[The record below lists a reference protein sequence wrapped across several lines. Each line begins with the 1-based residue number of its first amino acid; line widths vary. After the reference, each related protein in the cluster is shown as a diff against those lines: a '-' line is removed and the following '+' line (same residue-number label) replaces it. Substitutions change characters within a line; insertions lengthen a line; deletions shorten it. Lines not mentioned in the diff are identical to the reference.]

1 MSEMIKTASDFQ
13 YSVNILYDLHN
24 SQKVKNFI
32 PTKSSLQLIEEI
44 LLSTE
49 NNSSRRSRIL
59 IGAYGKGKS
68 HIILTILSLLMKHKP
83 QEDFYHLNKKL
94 ENNPQLKQLVQNY
107 YEKNG
112 NGLLPVLVSGSNTS
126 LTQAFIIALQHTL
139 SENNLLD
146 IMPETNYKAASQVI
160 LKWEKEYPDTYK
172 KFSSLIEETSEEFVE
187 KLNNYDIETYK
198 VFENIYPTL
207 TAGSNFN
214 PFLGFDVVELYES
227 VVKELRR
234 KNLYDGIYVV
244 YDEFSKYL
252 EANITTASVSDT
264 KMLQDFAEKSCRSG
278 ENQLHLLLISHKEI
292 SNYIDKLPKQKVD
305 GWRGISERFEHILLN
320 NNFTQI
326 YEIISSV
333 IQKDKTLWNLF
344 LSNNEMFF
352 SEIYSTY
359 EKHDLFSDLPK
370 NEFKKTIEKCYPLH
384 PVSMFIL
391 PRLSERIAQNERTL
405 FTFLSADGTSTL
417 PTYLK
422 NYDDKTFELVTPDL
436 IYDYFEPLLK
446 KEVYSGSVHQ
456 TYILS
461 KIILEKIGNED
472 SLESKIIKTISL
484 IYILEQFEKLKPLK
498 EEIIQIYSFSHSKD
512 EITNALDNLI
522 EKQFVLYLRQ
532 SNSYLKLKESSGID
546 IGLAIQEEI
555 KKQKSSLVVKD
566 VLNINNYDS
575 FLYPYR
581 FNDEKEMTR
590 YFEFKFIDENEVS
603 ENTNWNIKSEN
614 IKADG
619 VIYGIISTSK
629 ESINSTKKN
638 LIQTSKG
645 VEHIVF
651 VLLKDFWE
659 IENIVRECSAITT
672 LIEKSIS
679 DTILLDEYQTVY
691 EDVLE
696 ILSNYINAYIRP
708 ENNKAIYITNG
719 EIKQIKRKAELS
731 EILSKICN
739 DLYSNC
745 PIINNEAIN
754 KNEITSITKKNR
766 DKIVASLL
774 RTELEKDLGLTGF
787 GPDVSIM
794 RNTLIRPG
802 IFENTENP
810 KINLKPKDDKSN
822 LFPLLN
828 EIEDF
833 IQTAKQNG
841 ELSFSE
847 LYKNLT
853 GKNKKIGARK
863 GLIPIYL
870 ACVFSKYKKQILIQY
885 KENNLSLNAQTIS
898 DLNENP
904 EKYSL
909 KYLEWDKEK
918 EEYIEELGKIFSSSI
933 TRTENESISYDA
945 VAFAMERWYLS
956 LAKYAREIKTSVEK
970 KYSDFLKQ
978 LKQNYGS
985 QKLLF
990 EKIPQV
996 FESQKCNKELA
1007 KKVFEAKKYFDKAL
1021 SELIRTLSDF
1031 MKEMF
1036 LEKSKI
1042 ELKEQISLTSTI
1054 KDWTEKLPTSV
1065 FEEIFSNGTNKFL
1078 ELCKSI
1084 TNDENLFIQKLA
1096 ATSTGLRIEDWNEKT
1111 IEQFKNR
1118 IAEYKSTTE
1127 NFEAKSDTPENK
1139 NESSA
1144 TSSNYEL
1151 RFVQE
1156 DGKQVTKRFDK
1167 VEQTVRG
1174 KLLYNKITSELD
1186 AMGLAISEAEK
1197 RQVLMNILK
1206 ELC

>member
-68 HIILTILSLLMKHKP
+68 HMILTILSLLMKHKP
-83 QEDFYHLNKKL
+83 QDNFVHLNKKI
-94 ENNPQLKQLVQNY
+94 EKNPQLNQLLHNY
-107 YEKNG
+107 YEKKG

-146 IMPETNYKAASQVI
+146 IMPDTNYKAASQVI
-160 LKWEKEYPDTYK
+160 LKWKNEYPETYK
-172 KFSSLIEETSEEFVE
+172 KFSTLIEESPEEFIE
-187 KLNNYDIETYK
+187 KLNNYDIEIYK
-198 VFENIYPTL
+198 KFENIYPTL

-305 GWRGISERFEHILLN
+305 GWCGISERFEHILLN

-333 IQKDKTLWNLF
+333 IQKDENLWKSF
-344 LSNNEMFF
+344 LSDNQKYFEQ
-352 SEIYSTY
+352 IYTTY
-359 EKHDLFSDLPK
+359 ENHELFSDLMES
-370 NEFKKTIEKCYPLH
+370 EFKKTLEKCYPLH

-405 FTFLSADGTSTL
+405 FTFLSADGISTL

-422 NYDDKTFELVTPDL
+422 NYDDKSFELVTPDL

-461 KIILEKIGNED
+461 KIILDKIGND
-472 SLESKIIKTISL
+472 NSLESKIIKTISL
-484 IYILEQFEKLKPLK
+484 IYILEQFEKLKPTK
-498 EEIIQIYSFSHSKD
+498 KEIIQIYSFSYYQD
-512 EITNALDNLI
+512 EIKNALDNLI

-532 SNSYLKLKESSGID
+532 SNAYLKLKESSGID
-546 IGLAIQEEI
+546 IDLAIQDEI
-555 KKQKSSLVVKD
+555 KKQKSSLVIKD
-566 VLNINNYDS
+566 VLNKNNFDS

-590 YFEFKFIDENEVS
+590 YFEFRFIEESEIS
-603 ENTNWNIKSEN
+603 ENTDWNIKTEN

-619 VIYGIISTSK
+619 VIYGIILNSND
-629 ESINSTKKN
+629 EINSIKN
-638 LIQTSKG
+638 NLLKTSKG

-651 VLLKDFWE
+651 VLLKDFFE
-659 IENIVRECSAITT
+659 IENIVRECNAITA
-672 LIEKSIS
+672 LKEKAVS

-696 ILSNYINAYIRP
+696 ILSNYINGYIRP

-719 EIKQIKRKAELS
+719 EIKKIKRKSELS
-731 EILSKICN
+731 EVLSSIC
-739 DLYSNC
+739 DRLYSNC

-766 DKIVASLL
+766 DKIISSLL
-774 RTELEKDLGLTGF
+774 RAELEKDLGLTGF
-787 GPDVSIM
+787 GPDVTIM

-802 IFENTENP
+802 IFENTDNP
-810 KINLKPKDDKSN
+810 KINLILENDKAN
-822 LFPLLN
+822 LNPLLK
-828 EIEDF
+828 EINDF
-833 IQTAKQNG
+833 ILSAKENR
-841 ELSFSE
+841 EVNFSV

-853 GKNKKIGARK
+853 GKDKNIGARK

-870 ACVFSKYKKQILIQY
+870 ACVFSKYKKQISIQY
-885 KENNLSLNAQTIS
+885 KENNVLLNAQTIS

-909 KYLEWDKEK
+909 KYLEWDKGK
-918 EEYIEELGKIFSSSI
+918 DEYIEELKNIFSDTINQNKNDS
-933 TRTENESISYDA
+933 NSYDD

-956 LAKYAREIKTSVEK
+956 LPKYTREIKNSFEK
-970 KYSDFLKQ
+970 VQINFLKQ
-978 LKQNYGS
+978 LKQNLGS

-996 FESQKCNKELA
+996 FEYAKCDKELA
-1007 KKVFEAKKYFDKAL
+1007 KKVFDVKKYCDQVLTEL
-1021 SELIRTLSDF
+1021 SNSIANF
-1031 MKEMF
+1031 MKDVF
-1036 LEKSKI
+1036 LEKDQKN
-1042 ELKEQISLTSTI
+1042 LKEQISLTSTI
-1054 KDWTEKLPTSV
+1054 KDWTEKLSISI
-1065 FEEIFSNGTNKFL
+1065 FEQIFPNGTNKFL

-1084 TNDENLFIQKLA
+1084 SNDETLFVQKLA
-1096 ATSTGLRIEDWNEKT
+1096 TISTGLRLEDWSDKT
-1111 IEQFKNR
+1111 FEQFKNR
-1118 IAEYKSTTE
+1118 IEEYKSTAE
-1127 NFEAKSDTPENK
+1127 NFVEKIDSSENHDETT
-1139 NESSA
+1139 ES
-1144 TSSNYEL
+1144 SSNYEL

-1156 DGKQVTKRFDK
+1156 DGKQITKRFEK

>member
-94 ENNPQLKQLVQNY
+94 ENNPQLRQLVQNY
-107 YEKNG
+107 YEKKG

-160 LKWEKEYPDTYK
+160 LKWKKEYPDTYK
-172 KFSSLIEETSEEFVE
+172 KFASLIEETPEEFVE

-198 VFENIYPTL
+198 LFENIYPTL

-234 KNLYDGIYVV
+234 KNLFDGIYVV

-333 IQKDKTLWNLF
+333 IQKDKTLYNLF
-344 LSNNEMFF
+344 LSNNERFF
-352 SEIYSTY
+352 NEICSTY

-590 YFEFKFIDENEVS
+590 YFEFKFINENEVS
-603 ENTNWNIKSEN
+603 ENTDWNIKSEN
-614 IKADG
+614 VKADG

-629 ESINSTKKN
+629 ESINSVKN
-638 LIQTSKG
+638 ILLQTSKG

-672 LIEKSIS
+672 LKEKSIS

-731 EILSKICN
+731 EILSKICSN
-739 DLYSNC
+739 LYSNC

-810 KINLKPKDDKSN
+810 KINLTPKSDKSN
-822 LFPLLN
+822 LLPLLN

-833 IQTAKQNG
+833 IQTAKENG
-841 ELSFSE
+841 ELRFSE

-853 GKNKKIGARK
+853 GKDKKIGARK

-870 ACVFSKYKKQILIQY
+870 ACVFSKYKKEISILH
-885 KENNLSLNAQTIS
+885 KENNVLLNAQTIS
-898 DLNENP
+898 DLNESP
-904 EKYSL
+904 ELYSL

-918 EEYIEELGKIFSSSI
+918 DEYIEALENIFSATI
-933 TRTENESISYDA
+933 NQNEKENNSYDC

-956 LAKYAREIKTSVEK
+956 LPKYVREKKLNVEK
-970 KYSDFLKQ
+970 TYSDFLKQ

-990 EKIPQV
+990 EKLPQV
-996 FESQKCNKELA
+996 FENQKCNKELA
-1007 KKVFEAKKYFDKAL
+1007 EKVFEAKKYFDKAL
-1021 SELIRTLSDF
+1021 SEHIRTLSNF

-1036 LEKSKI
+1036 LENSKK
-1042 ELKEQISLTSTI
+1042 ELIEQISLTSTI

-1065 FEEIFSNGTNKFL
+1065 FEQIFPDGTNKFL

-1096 ATSTGLRIEDWNEKT
+1096 AISTGLRIEDWNEKT

-1127 NFEAKSDTPENK
+1127 TFEEKSKSQENQ
-1139 NESSA
+1139 NTSSE

-1174 KLLYNKITSELD
+1174 KLLYNKITSELE

>member
-94 ENNPQLKQLVQNY
+94 ENNPQLRQLVQNY
-107 YEKNG
+107 YEKKG
-112 NGLLPVLVSGSNTS
+112 NGILPVLVSGSNTS

-160 LKWEKEYPDTYK
+160 LKWKKEYPDTYK
-172 KFSSLIEETSEEFVE
+172 KFASLIEETPEEFVE

-198 VFENIYPTL
+198 LFENIYPTL

-234 KNLYDGIYVV
+234 KNLFDGIYVV

-344 LSNNEMFF
+344 LSNNERFF

-370 NEFKKTIEKCYPLH
+370 NEFKKTMEKCYPLH

-472 SLESKIIKTISL
+472 LLESKIIKTISL

-498 EEIIQIYSFSHSKD
+498 EEIIRVYSFSHSKD

-619 VIYGIISTSK
+619 VIYGIISSNK
-629 ESINSTKKN
+629 ESINSVKN
-638 LIQTSKG
+638 ILLQTSKG
-645 VEHIVF
+645 IEHIVF

-672 LIEKSIS
+672 LKEKSIS

-719 EIKQIKRKAELS
+719 EIKQIKRKSELS
-731 EILSKICN
+731 EILSKICSN
-739 DLYSNC
+739 LYSNC

-802 IFENTENP
+802 IFENTDNP
-810 KINLKPKDDKSN
+810 KINLTPKADKSN
-822 LFPLLN
+822 LLPLIT
-828 EIEDF
+828 EIENF
-833 IQTAKQNG
+833 VQTVKQNG

-853 GKNKKIGARK
+853 GKDKKIGARK

-870 ACVFSKYKKQILIQY
+870 ACVFSKYKKEISILH
-885 KENNLSLNAQTIS
+885 KENNVLLNAQTIS
-898 DLNENP
+898 DLNESP
-904 EKYSL
+904 ELYSL

-918 EEYIEELGKIFSSSI
+918 DEYIEALENIFSATI
-933 TRTENESISYDA
+933 NQNEKENNSYDC

-956 LAKYAREIKTSVEK
+956 LPKYVREKKLNVEK
-970 KYSDFLKQ
+970 TYSDFLKQ

-1007 KKVFEAKKYFDKAL
+1007 EKVFEAKKYFDKAL
-1021 SELIRTLSDF
+1021 SEHIRTLSNF

-1036 LEKSKI
+1036 LENSKK
-1042 ELKEQISLTSTI
+1042 ELIEQISLTSTI

-1065 FEEIFSNGTNKFL
+1065 FEQIFSNGTNKFL

-1096 ATSTGLRIEDWNEKT
+1096 AISTGLRIEDWDEKT

-1127 NFEAKSDTPENK
+1127 NFEEKLDSQENENK
-1139 NESSA
+1139 SLE

>member
-94 ENNPQLKQLVQNY
+94 ENNPQLRQLVQNY
-107 YEKNG
+107 YEKKG

-139 SENNLLD
+139 SENSLLD

-172 KFSSLIEETSEEFVE
+172 KFSSLIEETPEEFVE

-333 IQKDKTLWNLF
+333 IQKDKNLWKSF
-344 LSNNEMFF
+344 LSANEKFF
-352 SEIYSTY
+352 EQIYSTY
-359 EKHDLFSDLPK
+359 ENHELFSDLPK

-629 ESINSTKKN
+629 ESINYVKN
-638 LIQTSKG
+638 ILLQTSKG

-672 LIEKSIS
+672 LKEKSIS

-731 EILSKICN
+731 EILSKFCN

-810 KINLKPKDDKSN
+810 KINLNPKDDKSN

-870 ACVFSKYKKQILIQY
+870 ACVFSKYKKQISIMHN
-885 KENNLSLNAQTIS
+885 ENNVLLNAQTIS
-898 DLNENP
+898 DLNESP

-970 KYSDFLKQ
+970 SYTDFLKQ

-1021 SELIRTLSDF
+1021 LELIRTLSDF

-1036 LEKSKI
+1036 LENSKK

-1054 KDWTEKLPTSV
+1054 KDWAEKLPTSV
-1065 FEEIFSNGTNKFL
+1065 FEEIFSNRTNKFL

-1096 ATSTGLRIEDWNEKT
+1096 ATSTGLRLEDWNEKT

-1118 IAEYKSTTE
+1118 IAEYKSTAE
-1127 NFEAKSDTPENK
+1127 NFEAKSDTPENQ
-1139 NESSA
+1139 NESSV

>member
-94 ENNPQLKQLVQNY
+94 ENNPQLRQLVQNY
-107 YEKNG
+107 YEKKG

-146 IMPETNYKAASQVI
+146 IMPETNYKAACQVI
-160 LKWEKEYPDTYK
+160 LKWKKEYPDTYK
-172 KFSSLIEETSEEFVE
+172 KYASLIEETPEEFVE

-198 VFENIYPTL
+198 LFENIYPTL

-333 IQKDKTLWNLF
+333 IQKDKTLYNLF
-344 LSNNEMFF
+344 LSNNERFF
-352 SEIYSTY
+352 NEICSTY

-370 NEFKKTIEKCYPLH
+370 IEFKKTIEKCYPLH

-472 SLESKIIKTISL
+472 LLESKIIKTISL

-619 VIYGIISTSK
+619 VIYGIISSNK
-629 ESINSTKKN
+629 ESINSVKN
-638 LIQTSKG
+638 ILLQTSKG

-672 LIEKSIS
+672 LKEKSIS

-731 EILSKICN
+731 EILSKICSN
-739 DLYSNC
+739 LYSNC

-794 RNTLIRPG
+794 RNTLIRAG
-802 IFENTENP
+802 IFENTDNP
-810 KINLKPKDDKSN
+810 KINLTPKADKSN
-822 LFPLLN
+822 LLPLIN

-853 GKNKKIGARK
+853 GKDKKIGARK

-870 ACVFSKYKKQILIQY
+870 ACVFSKYKKEISILH
-885 KENNLSLNAQTIS
+885 KENNVLLNAQTIS
-898 DLNENP
+898 DLNESP
-904 EKYSL
+904 ELYSL

-918 EEYIEELGKIFSSSI
+918 DEYIEALENIFSATI
-933 TRTENESISYDA
+933 NQNEKENNSYDC

-956 LAKYAREIKTSVEK
+956 LPKYTREIKASAEK

-978 LKQNYGS
+978 LKQNFGS

-996 FESQKCNKELA
+996 FENQKCNKELA
-1007 KKVFEAKKYFDKAL
+1007 EKVFEAKKYFDKAL
-1021 SELIRTLSDF
+1021 SEHIRTLSNF

-1036 LEKSKI
+1036 LENSKN

-1065 FEEIFSNGTNKFL
+1065 FEQIFSNGTNKFL

-1096 ATSTGLRIEDWNEKT
+1096 AISTGLRIEDWNEKT

-1118 IAEYKSTTE
+1118 IEEYKSTTE
-1127 NFEAKSDTPENK
+1127 NFEEKSDSQENQ
-1139 NESSA
+1139 N
-1144 TSSNYEL
+1144 TSSETSANYEL

-1174 KLLYNKITSELD
+1174 KLLYNKITSELE

>member
-68 HIILTILSLLMKHKP
+68 HIILTILSLLTKHKP

-94 ENNPQLKQLVQNY
+94 ENNPQLRQLVQNY
-107 YEKNG
+107 YEKKG

-160 LKWEKEYPDTYK
+160 LKWKKEYPDTYK
-172 KFSSLIEETSEEFVE
+172 KFASLIEETPEEFVE

-198 VFENIYPTL
+198 LFENIYPTL

-234 KNLYDGIYVV
+234 KNLFDGIYVV

-333 IQKDKTLWNLF
+333 IQKDKTLWNMF
-344 LSNNEMFF
+344 LSNNERFF
-352 SEIYSTY
+352 SETYSTY

-370 NEFKKTIEKCYPLH
+370 IEFKKTIEKCYPLH

-629 ESINSTKKN
+629 ESINFIKN
-638 LIQTSKG
+638 ILLQTSKG

-672 LIEKSIS
+672 LKEKSIS

-708 ENNKAIYITNG
+708 ETNKAIYITNG
-719 EIKQIKRKAELS
+719 EIKPIKRKAELS
-731 EILSKICN
+731 EILSKICSN
-739 DLYSNC
+739 IYSNC

-794 RNTLIRPG
+794 RNTLVRPG

-810 KINLKPKDDKSN
+810 KINLTPKADKSN
-822 LFPLLN
+822 LLPLIN

-853 GKNKKIGARK
+853 GKDKKIGARK

-870 ACVFSKYKKQILIQY
+870 ACVFSKYKKEISILH
-885 KENNLSLNAQTIS
+885 KENNVLLNAQTIS
-898 DLNENP
+898 DLNESP
-904 EKYSL
+904 ELYSL

-918 EEYIEELGKIFSSSI
+918 DEYIEALENIFSATI
-933 TRTENESISYDA
+933 NQNEKENNSYDC

-956 LAKYAREIKTSVEK
+956 LPKYVREKKLNVEK
-970 KYSDFLKQ
+970 TYSDFLKQ

-990 EKIPQV
+990 EKLPQV
-996 FESQKCNKELA
+996 FQNQKCNKELA
-1007 KKVFEAKKYFDKAL
+1007 EKVFEAKKYFDKAL
-1021 SELIRTLSDF
+1021 SELIRTISDF

-1036 LEKSKI
+1036 LENSKN

-1065 FEEIFSNGTNKFL
+1065 FEQIFSNGTNKFL
-1078 ELCKSI
+1078 ELCKAI

-1096 ATSTGLRIEDWNEKT
+1096 AISTGLRIEDWNEKT
-1111 IEQFKNR
+1111 FEQFKNR

-1127 NFEAKSDTPENK
+1127 NFEEKSDSQENQ
-1139 NESSA
+1139 N
-1144 TSSNYEL
+1144 TSSGTSANYEL

-1174 KLLYNKITSELD
+1174 KLLYNKITSELE

>member
-94 ENNPQLKQLVQNY
+94 ENNPQLCQLVQNY
-107 YEKNG
+107 YEKKG

-160 LKWEKEYPDTYK
+160 LKWKKEYPDTYK
-172 KFSSLIEETSEEFVE
+172 KFASLIEETPEEFVE

-198 VFENIYPTL
+198 LFENIYPTL

-234 KNLYDGIYVV
+234 KNLFDGIYVV

-344 LSNNEMFF
+344 LSNNERFF
-352 SEIYSTY
+352 NEISSTY

-370 NEFKKTIEKCYPLH
+370 NEFKKNIEKCYPLH

-461 KIILEKIGNED
+461 KIILEKIGNEN

-484 IYILEQFEKLKPLK
+484 IYILEQFEKLKPLR

-566 VLNINNYDS
+566 VLNTNNYDS

-603 ENTNWNIKSEN
+603 ESTNWNIKSEN

-619 VIYGIISTSK
+619 VIYGIISSNK
-629 ESINSTKKN
+629 ESINSVKN
-638 LIQTSKG
+638 ILLQTSKG

-672 LIEKSIS
+672 LKEKSIS

-731 EILSKICN
+731 EILSKICSN
-739 DLYSNC
+739 LYSNC

-802 IFENTENP
+802 IFENTDNP
-810 KINLKPKDDKSN
+810 KINIIPKEDKAH

-833 IQTAKQNG
+833 IQIAKQYG

-853 GKNKKIGARK
+853 EKDKKIGARK

-870 ACVFSKYKKQILIQY
+870 ACVFSKYKKQISIMHN
-885 KENNLSLNAQTIS
+885 ENNVLLNAQTIS
-898 DLNENP
+898 DLNESP
-904 EKYSL
+904 ELYSL

-918 EEYIEELGKIFSSSI
+918 DEYIEALENIFSATI
-933 TRTENESISYDA
+933 NQNEKENNSYDC

-956 LAKYAREIKTSVEK
+956 LPKYVREKKLNVEK
-970 KYSDFLKQ
+970 TYSDFLKQ

-990 EKIPQV
+990 EKLPQV
-996 FESQKCNKELA
+996 FENQKCNKELA
-1007 KKVFEAKKYFDKAL
+1007 EKVFEAKKYFDKAL
-1021 SELIRTLSDF
+1021 SEHIRTLSNF

-1036 LEKSKI
+1036 LENSKK
-1042 ELKEQISLTSTI
+1042 ELIEQISLTSTI

-1065 FEEIFSNGTNKFL
+1065 FEQIFSNGTNKFL

-1096 ATSTGLRIEDWNEKT
+1096 AISTGLRIEDWNEKT

-1118 IAEYKSTTE
+1118 IAEYKSTAE

-1139 NESSA
+1139 NESSV

>member
-94 ENNPQLKQLVQNY
+94 ENNPQLKQLVQNH

-885 KENNLSLNAQTIS
+885 KENNLSLNVQTIS

-970 KYSDFLKQ
+970 KYFDFLKQ

-1127 NFEAKSDTPENK
+1127 NFETKSDTPENK

>member
-94 ENNPQLKQLVQNY
+94 ENNPQLKQLVQNH

-359 EKHDLFSDLPK
+359 EKHDLFSDLSK

-575 FLYPYR
+575 FSYPYR

-1127 NFEAKSDTPENK
+1127 NFETKSDTPENK

>member
-1 MSEMIKTASDFQ
+1 MFFWNKKTITCMN
-13 YSVNILYDLHN
+13 NIYLKKLP
-24 SQKVKNFI
+24 QQGFAT
-32 PTKSSLQLIEEI
+32 TKSSLQLIEEI

-94 ENNPQLKQLVQNY
+94 ENNPQLRQLVQNY
-107 YEKNG
+107 YEKKG

-139 SENNLLD
+139 SENSLLD

-172 KFSSLIEETSEEFVE
+172 KFSSLIEETPEEFVE

-333 IQKDKTLWNLF
+333 IQKDKNLWKSF
-344 LSNNEMFF
+344 LSANEKFF
-352 SEIYSTY
+352 EQIYSTY
-359 EKHDLFSDLPK
+359 ENHELFSDLPK

-522 EKQFVLYLRQ
+522 DKQFVLYLRQ

-566 VLNINNYDS
+566 VLNKNNYDS

-619 VIYGIISTSK
+619 VIYGIISNSK

-672 LIEKSIS
+672 LKEKSIS

-696 ILSNYINAYIRP
+696 ILSNYINVYIRP

-810 KINLKPKDDKSN
+810 KINLNPKDDKSN

-870 ACVFSKYKKQILIQY
+870 ACVFSKYKKEISILH
-885 KENNLSLNAQTIS
+885 KENNVLLNAQTIS

-970 KYSDFLKQ
+970 SYTDFLKQ

-985 QKLLF
+985 QKILF

-1007 KKVFEAKKYFDKAL
+1007 KKVFEAKKHFDKAL
-1021 SELIRTLSDF
+1021 SELTGTLSDF

-1036 LEKSKI
+1036 LENSKK

-1065 FEEIFSNGTNKFL
+1065 LEQIFPDGTNKFL

-1096 ATSTGLRIEDWNEKT
+1096 AISTGLRIEDWNEKT

-1118 IAEYKSTTE
+1118 IAEYKSTAE

-1139 NESSA
+1139 NESSV